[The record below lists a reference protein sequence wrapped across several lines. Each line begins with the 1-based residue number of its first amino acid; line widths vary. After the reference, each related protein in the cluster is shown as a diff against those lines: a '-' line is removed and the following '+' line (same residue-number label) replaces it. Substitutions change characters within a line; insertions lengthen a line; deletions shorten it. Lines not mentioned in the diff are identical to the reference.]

1 MATPIGEGVSLRGFY
16 SEDWNF
22 TWNLSGA
29 VTRADVGKAMS
40 QDTATKNTAKLAL
53 DGELLVGKLSSYE
66 NRVQEG
72 VIVGTLSQKG
82 SFDIPYTGALTL
94 GASVVGSATPGVV
107 KAAAAGS
114 NPTRVVEI
122 LAGNIAVVQFL

>member
-22 TWNLSGA
+22 TWNISGA
-29 VTRADVGKAMS
+29 AVRADVGKVMA
-40 QDTATKNTAKLAL
+40 QDTATKNTAKLAG
-53 DGELLVGKLSSYE
+53 DGDLLIGKLSSYE

-72 VIVGTLSQKG
+72 VIVGTISHKG
-82 SFDIPYTGALTL
+82 SFEIPYTGALTL
-94 GASVVGSATPGVV
+94 GASVVGSATPGVA

-114 NPTRVVEI
+114 NPTRVVEL
-122 LAGNIAVVQFL
+122 LAGNLAVVMFS